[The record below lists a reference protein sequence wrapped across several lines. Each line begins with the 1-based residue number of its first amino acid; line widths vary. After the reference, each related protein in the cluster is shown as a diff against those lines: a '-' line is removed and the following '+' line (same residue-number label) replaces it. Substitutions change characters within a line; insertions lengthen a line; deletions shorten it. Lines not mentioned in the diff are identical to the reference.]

1 MKKSVCVIL
10 LCLIACVVC
19 AGCGDKTAD
28 QGLSAT
34 MGNPWSDWSSIGEA
48 ESAVGFSFGLP
59 EVVAD
64 SYNAAH
70 ISTMNNE
77 LIQIVYRD
85 GDFEVCVR
93 KQKGEDQDISGD
105 YTEYDISAESAREGG
120 VIKTYRNFDNN
131 AVRQLISYD
140 GYSWSLVASN
150 GYRGDTN
157 DAFLNLIF
165 NR

>member
-48 ESAVGFSFGLP
+48 ESAVGFSFGLSQT
-59 EVVAD
+59 VAD
-64 SYNAAH
+64 SYSAQH

-77 LIQIVYRD
+77 LIQVVYRD

-93 KQKGEDQDISGD
+93 KQKGEGQDISGD
-105 YTEYDISAESAREGG
+105 YNEYDIYAETTREGA

-131 AVRQLISYD
+131 AIRQLISYD

-150 GYRGDTN
+150 GYRGDTDSDFVN
-157 DAFLNLIF
+157 KILEQ
-165 NR
+165 

>member
-1 MKKSVCVIL
+1 
-10 LCLIACVVC
+10 
-19 AGCGDKTAD
+19 
-28 QGLSAT
+28 
-34 MGNPWSDWSSIGEA
+34 
-48 ESAVGFSFGLP
+48 
-59 EVVAD
+59 
-64 SYNAAH
+64 
-70 ISTMNNE
+70 MNNE